1 MQHVADY
8 GHREVFETALV
19 AADGEHVEHALGRV
33 RVAAVTAVDDGHV
46 RADVLGDEVGGAG
59 VGVAHHE
66 HVGGHCLQVAQGV
79 EQRLAL
85 AGGGGG
91 DVEGDDVGGQPLGCQ
106 FEGGAGARGVLEEHV
121 AHRLAA
127 QQRDFLHRAGA
138 DFEEGVGGVEDF
150 RQQLAGQAVERE
162 EVAQLALV
170 VELQRALGVCR
181 HGAGPERLRGIGRIR
196 LAKRGPGAQG

>member
-1 MQHVADY
+1 M
-8 GHREVFETALV
+8 
-19 AADGEHVEHALGRV
+19 
-33 RVAAVTAVDDGHV
+33 
-46 RADVLGDEVGGAG
+46 LGDEVSGAG

-66 HVGGHCLQVAQGV
+66 HVGGHGFEVAQGV

-91 DVEGDDVGGQPLGCQ
+91 DVERDDVGGQALGRQ
-106 FEGGAGARGVLEEHV
+106 FEGGAGAGGVLEEHV

-127 QQRDFLHRAGA
+127 QERDFLHRAGA
-138 DFEEGVGGVEDF
+138 DFEEGVGGVEEF
-150 RQQLAGQAVERE
+150 RQQLAGQTVERE

-181 HGAGPERLRGIGRIR
+181 HGAGPERLREIGRS
-196 LAKRGPGAQG
+196 GG